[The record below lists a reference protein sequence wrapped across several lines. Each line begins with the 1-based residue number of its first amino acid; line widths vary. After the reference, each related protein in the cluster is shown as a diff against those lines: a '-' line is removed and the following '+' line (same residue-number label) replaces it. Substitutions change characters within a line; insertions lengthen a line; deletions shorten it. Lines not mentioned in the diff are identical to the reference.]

1 MIGLIV
7 LSSEWACPPNVTD
20 PRTFHSKPSW
30 SKANNNHIDDYKNV
44 LRDNLNS
51 IELPTSVLLCED
63 VMCYNAEHARL
74 LNEYTNSIIHSR
86 LQAGDNSIPCTSNK
100 TASKSVPG
108 WMEFV
113 HEARSKSGIIFG

>member
-1 MIGLIV
+1 MIV

-20 PRTFHSKPSW
+20 SRTFHSKPSW